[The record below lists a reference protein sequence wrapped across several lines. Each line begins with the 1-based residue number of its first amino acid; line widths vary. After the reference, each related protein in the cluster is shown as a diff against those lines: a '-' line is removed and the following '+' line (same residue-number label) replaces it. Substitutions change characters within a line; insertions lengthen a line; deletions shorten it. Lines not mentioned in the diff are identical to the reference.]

1 MTHFKKK
8 LNAVEKMFCSGI
20 CISKKLI
27 WPSNAKVSPVRK
39 MSSVSTSSSNIMN
52 ASSAKSSKKVVKK
65 TEESVAV
72 PAPAPVAAPVAAPKA
87 KKQTQPAATP
97 APVAAPVEVA
107 VPAVE
112 GAPVEEVRL
121 DTEVKAVTSRLL
133 ALREMVSELVTEAKR
148 LEKKSTRLQKLAD
161 KRRKRKAP
169 VEGEEAKPARVSIF
183 QVPTDI
189 SPQLCAFLGR
199 PAGSQES
206 RSNVT
211 KFVTTY
217 VKEHNLKNK
226 HDINPDAKLR
236 ALLSVKAD
244 EKLTY
249 FNLQK
254 YLNPH
259 YLKKA
264 PVSA

>member
-1 MTHFKKK
+1 
-8 LNAVEKMFCSGI
+8 
-20 CISKKLI
+20 
-27 WPSNAKVSPVRK
+27 
-39 MSSVSTSSSNIMN
+39 MSSTSTSSSNIM
-52 ASSAKSSKKVVKK
+52 SSTPSKSVAKKVSKK
-65 TEESVAV
+65 TEETVTAVVAPV
-72 PAPAPVAAPVAAPKA
+72 AAAPAAAPKAKAAKAAAAPAAAAPAPVAVAAAPVAAE
-87 KKQTQPAATP
+87 
-97 APVAAPVEVA
+97 EV
-107 VPAVE
+107 
-112 GAPVEEVRL
+112 VEEVRL
-121 DTEVKAVTSRLL
+121 DSEVKAVTSRLL

-148 LEKKSTRLQKLAD
+148 LEKKSTKLQKLAD

-183 QVPTDI
+183 QIPTDI

-199 PAGSQES
+199 PTGSQES

-217 VKEHNLKNK
+217 VKEQNLKNK

-236 ALLSVKAD
+236 SLLNVKAE

-264 PVSA
+264 PASA

>member
-1 MTHFKKK
+1 
-8 LNAVEKMFCSGI
+8 
-20 CISKKLI
+20 
-27 WPSNAKVSPVRK
+27 
-39 MSSVSTSSSNIMN
+39 MN
-52 ASSAKSSKKVVKK
+52 ASTTKTSKKVSKK
-65 TEESVAV
+65 TDE
-72 PAPAPVAAPVAAPKA
+72 PVVV
-87 KKQTQPAATP
+87 ATP
-97 APVAAPVEVA
+97 APVAPTPVKAKKAVAAAAPVAAAPVA
-107 VPAVE
+107 V
-112 GAPVEEVRL
+112 APVTATEEVVEEVRL
-121 DTEVKAVTSRLL
+121 DTEVKAVTTRLL
-133 ALREMVSELVTEAKR
+133 ALREMVSELVTESKR
-148 LEKKSTRLQKLAD
+148 LEKKSTKLQKLAD
-161 KRRKRKAP
+161 KRRKRKAA

-183 QVPTDI
+183 QIPTDI

-217 VKEHNLKNK
+217 VKEQNLKNK

-236 ALLSVKAD
+236 SLLNVKAD

>member
-1 MTHFKKK
+1 MS
-8 LNAVEKMFCSGI
+8 E
-20 CISKKLI
+20 KLI
-27 WPSNAKVSPVRK
+27 RRPILTISPVRK
-39 MSSVSTSSSNIMN
+39 MSSTSTSSSNIM
-52 ASSAKSSKKVVKK
+52 SATPSKTVAKKVSKK
-65 TEESVAV
+65 TEETVVA
-72 PAPAPVAAPVAAPKA
+72 APAPVVAAPKA
-87 KKQTQPAATP
+87 KAAKASA
-97 APVAAPVEVA
+97 APVAVAPVVAAPVA
-107 VPAVE
+107 TPAVAATE
-112 GAPVEEVRL
+112 EVVEEVRL
-121 DTEVKAVTSRLL
+121 DSEVKAVTSRLL

-148 LEKKSTRLQKLAD
+148 LEKKSTKLQKLAD

-183 QVPTDI
+183 QIPTDI

-217 VKEHNLKNK
+217 VKEQNLKNK

-236 ALLSVKAD
+236 SLLNVKAE

-264 PVSA
+264 PASA

>member
-1 MTHFKKK
+1 
-8 LNAVEKMFCSGI
+8 
-20 CISKKLI
+20 
-27 WPSNAKVSPVRK
+27 
-39 MSSVSTSSSNIMN
+39 MSSTSTSSSNIM
-52 ASSAKSSKKVVKK
+52 SSTPSKTVAKKVSKK
-65 TEESVAV
+65 TEETV
-72 PAPAPVAAPVAAPKA
+72 VAAPVVAAPKA
-87 KKQTQPAATP
+87 KAAKAAAAPAAAPAAAAPVASTTVAA
-97 APVAAPVEVA
+97 APVAAATE
-107 VPAVE
+107 E
-112 GAPVEEVRL
+112 VEEVRL
-121 DTEVKAVTSRLL
+121 DAEVKAVTSRLL

-148 LEKKSTRLQKLAD
+148 LEKKSTKLQKVAD

-183 QVPTDI
+183 QIPTDI

-217 VKEHNLKNK
+217 VKEQNLKNK

-236 ALLSVKAD
+236 SLLNVKAE

-264 PVSA
+264 PASA